1 MGALA
6 DIATIAKWEI
16 KKTFTMMGRNVLPL
30 AIVLF
35 VLLILVTGFAA
46 QSGMHLQDGM
56 YEIAADNPDLA
67 QILA

>member
-35 VLLILVTGFAA
+35 VLLILVTGLDRK
-46 QSGMHLQDGM
+46 SVV
-56 YEIAADNPDLA
+56 
-67 QILA
+67 